1 MQKGDKKLS
10 LMDIQIE
17 IAKKHAKY
25 FREIDRY
32 MKIIKEAA
40 KDILGEDTE
49 VYLFGSALKGGYT
62 PGASDIDV
70 LVVSRN
76 TPLSISGKSK
86 IKAKIFE
93 KIGDFFAPF
102 EIHLVSPEEFK
113 IYSNF
118 IDEKKKI

>member
-17 IAKKHAKY
+17 MAKKHAKY
-25 FREIDRY
+25 FRELEKY
-32 MKIIKEAA
+32 MKIIKETATC
-40 KDILGEDTE
+40 ILGEDTE

-76 TPLSISGKSK
+76 IPSSVSEKSK
-86 IKAKIFE
+86 IKVKIFE
-93 KIGDFFAPF
+93 KIGDLFAPF

-113 IYSNF
+113 IYSKF
-118 IDEKKKI
+118 IDKKKKV